1 MILASSDFGLS
12 FALEWVALGIV
23 VWFVVRVFP
32 VPYLRPRMND
42 RAEAVRAELAAVE
55 QSQHDAAEL
64 LAARIASLDVAR
76 RQAEDIVARAR
87 ERAARLIA
95 EGNVHAGAEY
105 AQALARADAAI
116 ALARVQVRERVIREV
131 GALVVTVA
139 AKVVATEL
147 DAAGHHRLIDEAIA
161 AAESER
167 AS

>member
-1 MILASSDFGLS
+1 MILASADFGLS
-12 FALEWVALGIV
+12 FALEWVALGVV

-42 RAEAVRAELAAVE
+42 RAEAIRAELAAVE
-55 QSQHDAAEL
+55 QSRHAAAEL
-64 LAARIASLDVAR
+64 VAERTASLDEAR
-76 RQAEDIVARAR
+76 RQAEAIVTRAR
-87 ERAARLIA
+87 ESAARLIA

-105 AQALARADAAI
+105 AGALARADAALT
-116 ALARVQVRERVIREV
+116 LAVAQVREQVIREV

-139 AKVVATEL
+139 AKVVSTEL

>member
-1 MILASSDFGLS
+1 M
-12 FALEWVALGIV
+12 
-23 VWFVVRVFP
+23 
-32 VPYLRPRMND
+32 
-42 RAEAVRAELAAVE
+42 
-55 QSQHDAAEL
+55 
-64 LAARIASLDVAR
+64 
-76 RQAEDIVARAR
+76 
-87 ERAARLIA
+87 
-95 EGNVHAGAEY
+95 HAGAEY

-116 ALARVQVRERVIREV
+116 TLAVAQVREQVIREV

>member
-1 MILASSDFGLS
+1 MILASADFGLS
-12 FALEWVALGIV
+12 FALEWVALGV
-23 VWFVVRVFP
+23 VAWFVVRVFP
-32 VPYLRPRMND
+32 VPYLRPRMNA
-42 RAEAVRAELAAVE
+42 RVEAIRAELAAVE
-55 QSQHDAAEL
+55 QSRLDAAEL
-64 LAARIASLDVAR
+64 VAERTASLDEAR
-76 RQAEDIVARAR
+76 RQAEAIATRAR
-87 ERAARLIA
+87 ESAARLIA
-95 EGNVHAGAEY
+95 EGNVRAGAEY

-116 ALARVQVRERVIREV
+116 TLAVALVREQVIREV